1 MSVAHLQHGIAGRG
15 EVGSFLL
22 EYLTTA
28 VVLLDDRLR
37 VCYANPAAEQLLAT
51 SVVHLIGQ
59 PMGPFF
65 EAGDWDPADLRDAQV
80 GQHAYTRRE
89 ARLCPPG
96 SDHVVRV
103 DYTITPLGDAGR
115 VNCATQLLM
124 ELQPLDRL
132 LRISREGSLFA
143 ANQAT
148 RALVRGV
155 AHEVKNPLGGIRGA
169 VQLLARELNDPGL
182 QEYIDVIISET
193 DRLRNLVDRM
203 LGPRKLPDFR
213 RINIHQVLERVR
225 MIQQAELGDAL
236 VIERDYDPS
245 LPELWGDLDQL
256 IQVVL
261 NILRNAVQSLMD
273 PAAAEARSGQ
283 DRPRIVMRSR
293 VLRQLTIGAQCHRLV
308 CLVEVED
315 NGPGI
320 GEELRETL
328 FYPMVTGRSQ
338 GTGLGLPIAQSIIQQ
353 HGGLIECDS
362 RPGRTV
368 FRILIPFEPAES
380 IESVASAESIESAKP
395 VVLVEPAAGA
405 LKHAAI

>member
-1 MSVAHLQHGIAGRG
+1 MGAAYLQHGIAGSG
-15 EVGSFLL
+15 EIGDFLL
-22 EYLTTA
+22 EHLTTA
-28 VVLLDDRLR
+28 VVLLDDQLR
-37 VCYANPAAEQLLAT
+37 VCHANPAAEQLLAT

-65 EAGDWDPADLRDAQV
+65 EAEDWAPADLRNAQI

-96 SDHVVRV
+96 SDHVIRV
-103 DYTITPLGDAGR
+103 DYTITPLGDGGR
-115 VNCATQLLM
+115 ANCATQLLM

-155 AHEVKNPLGGIRGA
+155 AHEIKNPLGGIRGA
-169 VQLLARELNDPGL
+169 VQLLARELKDPGL

-193 DRLRNLVDRM
+193 ERLRNLVDRM

-236 VIERDYDPS
+236 SIERDYDPS

-261 NILRNAVQSLMD
+261 NILRNAAQSLMD
-273 PAAAEARSGQ
+273 PAMADVRGSQDKGSK
-283 DRPRIVMRSR
+283 DRPRIVIRSR

-368 FRILIPFEPAES
+368 FRILIPFDPIEP
-380 IESVASAESIESAKP
+380 
-395 VVLVEPAAGA
+395 VEHVQQATDPAAGVS
-405 LKHAAI
+405 KHAAI

>member
-1 MSVAHLQHGIAGRG
+1 
-15 EVGSFLL
+15 
-22 EYLTTA
+22 
-28 VVLLDDRLR
+28 
-37 VCYANPAAEQLLAT
+37 
-51 SVVHLIGQ
+51 
-59 PMGPFF
+59 MGPFF
-65 EAGDWDPADLRDAQV
+65 EAEDWAPADLRNAQI

-96 SDHVVRV
+96 SDHVIRV
-103 DYTITPLGDAGR
+103 DYTITPLGDGGR
-115 VNCATQLLM
+115 ANCATQLLM

-155 AHEVKNPLGGIRGA
+155 AHEIKNPLGGIRGA
-169 VQLLARELNDPGL
+169 VQLLARELKDPGL

-193 DRLRNLVDRM
+193 ERLRNLVDRM

-236 VIERDYDPS
+236 SIERDYDPS

-261 NILRNAVQSLMD
+261 NILRNAAQSLMD
-273 PAAAEARSGQ
+273 PAMADVRGSQDKGSK
-283 DRPRIVMRSR
+283 DRPRIVIRSR

-368 FRILIPFEPAES
+368 FRILIPFDPIEP
-380 IESVASAESIESAKP
+380 
-395 VVLVEPAAGA
+395 VEHVQQATDPAAGVS
-405 LKHAAI
+405 KHAAI